1 MWKKA
6 EERPSSAVF
15 KDSKGISVDR
25 DGGRSEN
32 EVCRFIVQR
41 KSDLFAVIG
50 LSAGECRALQTLQ
63 TYPVSKPIFEE
74 NPFHAEIHDSPT
86 KVTLTDSKATSLAR
100 NFRVIRKY

>member
-1 MWKKA
+1 MLPQEIADAEVLFRAVPKKPHMWKKA

-50 LSAGECRALQTLQ
+50 LSQL
-63 TYPVSKPIFEE
+63 E
-74 NPFHAEIHDSPT
+74 NVAHYKHILFLNRFLRRILFTPKYMIHQQ
-86 KVTLTDSKATSLAR
+86 R
-100 NFRVIRKY
+100 